1 MVDVAANR
9 ALRTMDLIPFI
20 LENPGISIENLANQF
35 SVTEKQIEDDLQLVF
50 MCGLPGYT
58 PYELIDLVFEDG
70 VVSIIDPQVL
80 DKPRRFSKS
89 ELVVIVL
96 GLQILG
102 ELNNSNSVRANQIKA
117 LSDKIMKLGNSNSVL
132 INSGQNNSPYVDI
145 VLNAIS
151 LRKSL
156 IIEYHSMIRDEIT
169 NRIILPRY
177 LYFLNG
183 NLYLNALDLD
193 AKADRVFKLNLI
205 KKCEVGSA
213 TENQTYENNE
223 YAIKVVL
230 DIDKQFVNFIERNS
244 SVITNIQENKD
255 SYRVDL
261 MVSNMEWLKRSI
273 LSYSP
278 GITVISPVLLA
289 TQVRE
294 VASSLMSAYQNIKAI

>member
-156 IIEYHSMIRDEIT
+156 IIEYHSMIKDEIT
-169 NRIILPRY
+169 NRLILPRY

-213 TENQTYENNE
+213 TENQRYESNE
-223 YAIKVVL
+223 YAIQVIL
-230 DIDKQFVNFIERNS
+230 EIDKQFVNFIERNS

-289 TQVRE
+289 TEVRE
-294 VASSLMSAYQNIKAI
+294 VASSLISTYQNIKAI

>member
-20 LENPGISIENLANQF
+20 LENPGISIENLAKQF

-156 IIEYHSMIRDEIT
+156 IIEYHSMIKDEIT

-223 YAIKVVL
+223 YSIQVVL
-230 DIDKQFVNFIERNS
+230 EIDKQFVNFIERNS

-289 TQVRE
+289 TEVRE

>member
-20 LENPGISIENLANQF
+20 LENPGISIENLAKQF

-102 ELNNSNSVRANQIKA
+102 ELNNSNSVRANHIKA

-156 IIEYHSMIRDEIT
+156 IIEYHSMIKDEIT

-205 KKCEVGSA
+205 KKCEIGSA

-223 YAIKVVL
+223 YSIQVL
-230 DIDKQFVNFIERNS
+230 LEIDKQFVNFIERNS

-289 TQVRE
+289 TEVRE

>member
-156 IIEYHSMIRDEIT
+156 IIEYHSMIKDEIT

-205 KKCEVGSA
+205 KKCEIGSA

-223 YAIKVVL
+223 YSIQVL
-230 DIDKQFVNFIERNS
+230 LEIDKQFVNFIERNS

-289 TQVRE
+289 TEVRE

>member
-117 LSDKIMKLGNSNSVL
+117 LSNKIMKLGNSNSVL

-223 YAIKVVL
+223 YAIQVVL
-230 DIDKQFVNFIERNS
+230 EIDKQFVNFIERNS

>member
-35 SVTEKQIEDDLQLVF
+35 SVTEKQIEDDLQLIF

-156 IIEYHSMIRDEIT
+156 IIEYHSMIKDEIT

-213 TENQTYENNE
+213 TENQRYESNE
-223 YAIKVVL
+223 YAIQVVL
-230 DIDKQFVNFIERNS
+230 EIDKQFVNFIERNS

-289 TQVRE
+289 TEVRE

>member
-35 SVTEKQIEDDLQLVF
+35 SVTAKQIEDDLQLVF

-156 IIEYHSMIRDEIT
+156 IIEYHSMIKDEIT

-193 AKADRVFKLNLI
+193 AKADRIFKFNLI

-213 TENQTYENNE
+213 TENQRYENNE
-223 YAIKVVL
+223 YAIQVVL
-230 DIDKQFVNFIERNS
+230 EIDKQFVNFIERNS

-255 SYRVDL
+255 CYRVDL

-289 TQVRE
+289 TEVRE
-294 VASSLMSAYQNIKAI
+294 LASSLMSAYQNIKAI

>member
-70 VVSIIDPQVL
+70 VVSVIDPQVL

-96 GLQILG
+96 GLQIFG
-102 ELNNSNSVRANQIKA
+102 ELKNSNSVRANQIKA

-156 IIEYHSMIRDEIT
+156 IIEYHSMIKDEIT

-183 NLYLNALDLD
+183 NLYLNALDQD

-223 YAIKVVL
+223 YAIQVVL

>member
-20 LENPGISIENLANQF
+20 LENPGISIENLAKQF

-156 IIEYHSMIRDEIT
+156 IIEYHSMIKDEIT

-223 YAIKVVL
+223 YSIQVL
-230 DIDKQFVNFIERNS
+230 LEIDKQFVNFIERNS

>member
-20 LENPGISIENLANQF
+20 LENPGISIENLAKQF

-205 KKCEVGSA
+205 KKCEIGSA

-223 YAIKVVL
+223 YAIQVVL

-289 TQVRE
+289 TEVRE

>member
-20 LENPGISIENLANQF
+20 LENPGISIENLAKQF

-102 ELNNSNSVRANQIKA
+102 ELNNSNSVRANHIKA
-117 LSDKIMKLGNSNSVL
+117 LSDKIMRLGNSNSVL

-156 IIEYHSMIRDEIT
+156 IIEYHSMIKDEIT

-223 YAIKVVL
+223 YAIQVVL

-289 TQVRE
+289 TEVRE
-294 VASSLMSAYQNIKAI
+294 VASSLISTYQNIKAI

>member
-20 LENPGISIENLANQF
+20 LENPGISIENLAKQF

-156 IIEYHSMIRDEIT
+156 IIEYHSMIKDEIT

-223 YAIKVVL
+223 YSIQVL
-230 DIDKQFVNFIERNS
+230 LEIDKQFVNFIERNS

-289 TQVRE
+289 TEVRE

>member
-145 VLNAIS
+145 VLNAMS

-156 IIEYHSMIRDEIT
+156 IIEYHSMIKDEIT

-213 TENQTYENNE
+213 TENQRYESNE
-223 YAIKVVL
+223 YAIQVVL
-230 DIDKQFVNFIERNS
+230 EIDKQFVNFIERNS

-289 TQVRE
+289 TEVRE
-294 VASSLMSAYQNIKAI
+294 VASSLISTYQNIKAI

>member
-20 LENPGISIENLANQF
+20 LENPGISIENLAKQF

-205 KKCEVGSA
+205 KKCEIGSA

-223 YAIKVVL
+223 YSIQVL
-230 DIDKQFVNFIERNS
+230 LEIDKQFVNFIERNS

>member
-156 IIEYHSMIRDEIT
+156 LIEYHSMIKDEIT

-223 YAIKVVL
+223 YSIQVVL
-230 DIDKQFVNFIERNS
+230 EIDKQFVNFIERNS

-289 TQVRE
+289 TEVRE

>member
-156 IIEYHSMIRDEIT
+156 IIEYHSMIKDEIT

-223 YAIKVVL
+223 YAIQVVL

-289 TQVRE
+289 TEVRE

>member
-20 LENPGISIENLANQF
+20 LENPGISIENLAKQF

-156 IIEYHSMIRDEIT
+156 IIEYHSMIKDEIT

-213 TENQTYENNE
+213 TENQRYESNE
-223 YAIKVVL
+223 YAIQVVL
-230 DIDKQFVNFIERNS
+230 EVDKQFVNFIERNS

-289 TQVRE
+289 TEVRE
-294 VASSLMSAYQNIKAI
+294 VASSLISTYQNIKAI

>member
-20 LENPGISIENLANQF
+20 LENPGISIENLADQF

-156 IIEYHSMIRDEIT
+156 IIEYHSMIKDEIT

-223 YAIKVVL
+223 YAIQVVL
-230 DIDKQFVNFIERNS
+230 EIDKQFVNFIERNS

>member
-20 LENPGISIENLANQF
+20 LENPGISIENLAKQF

-151 LRKSL
+151 LGKSL
-156 IIEYHSMIRDEIT
+156 IIEYHSMIKDEIT

-193 AKADRVFKLNLI
+193 AQADRVFKLNLI
-205 KKCEVGSA
+205 KKCEIGSA

-223 YAIKVVL
+223 YSIQVL
-230 DIDKQFVNFIERNS
+230 LEIDKQFVNFIERNS

-289 TQVRE
+289 TEVRE

>member
-20 LENPGISIENLANQF
+20 LENPGISIENLAKQF

-102 ELNNSNSVRANQIKA
+102 ELNNSNSVRANHIKA
-117 LSDKIMKLGNSNSVL
+117 LSDKIMRLGNSNYVL

-156 IIEYHSMIRDEIT
+156 IIEYHSMIKDEIT

-223 YAIKVVL
+223 YAIQVVL

-289 TQVRE
+289 TEVRE
-294 VASSLMSAYQNIKAI
+294 VASSLISTYQNIKAI

>member
-205 KKCEVGSA
+205 KKCEIGSA

-223 YAIKVVL
+223 YSIQVL
-230 DIDKQFVNFIERNS
+230 LEIDKQFVNFIERNS

>member
-70 VVSIIDPQVL
+70 IVSIIDPQVL

-223 YAIKVVL
+223 YAIQVVL

>member
-35 SVTEKQIEDDLQLVF
+35 SVTEKQIEDDLQLIF

-156 IIEYHSMIRDEIT
+156 IIEYHSMIKDEIT
-169 NRIILPRY
+169 NRLILPRY

-213 TENQTYENNE
+213 TENQRYESNE
-223 YAIKVVL
+223 YAIQVIL
-230 DIDKQFVNFIERNS
+230 EIDKQFVNFIERNS

-289 TQVRE
+289 TEVRE

>member
-35 SVTEKQIEDDLQLVF
+35 SVTEKQIEDDLQLIF

-156 IIEYHSMIRDEIT
+156 IIEYHSMIKDEIT

-205 KKCEVGSA
+205 KKCEIGSA

-223 YAIKVVL
+223 YSIQVL
-230 DIDKQFVNFIERNS
+230 LEIDKQFVNFSERNS

-289 TQVRE
+289 TEVRE

>member
-156 IIEYHSMIRDEIT
+156 IIEYHSMIKDEIT

-223 YAIKVVL
+223 YAIQVVL

>member
-35 SVTEKQIEDDLQLVF
+35 SVTEKQIKDDLQLIF

-96 GLQILG
+96 GLQILA
-102 ELNNSNSVRANQIKA
+102 ELNNSNSVRTNQIKA

-156 IIEYHSMIRDEIT
+156 IIEYHSMIKDEIT
-169 NRIILPRY
+169 NREIIPRY

-213 TENQTYENNE
+213 TENQIYESKE
-223 YAIKVVL
+223 YAIQVELEV
-230 DIDKQFVNFIERNS
+230 DKKFVNFIERNS

-289 TQVRE
+289 TEVRE
-294 VASSLMSAYQNIKAI
+294 VALSLMSSYQNIKAI

>member
-20 LENPGISIENLANQF
+20 LENPGISIENLAKQF

-156 IIEYHSMIRDEIT
+156 LIEYHSMIKDEIT

-223 YAIKVVL
+223 YSIQVVL
-230 DIDKQFVNFIERNS
+230 EIDKQFVNFIERNS

-289 TQVRE
+289 TEVRE

>member
-35 SVTEKQIEDDLQLVF
+35 SVTEKQIEDDLQLIF

-156 IIEYHSMIRDEIT
+156 
-169 NRIILPRY
+169 
-177 LYFLNG
+177 
-183 NLYLNALDLD
+183 
-193 AKADRVFKLNLI
+193 LI
-205 KKCEVGSA
+205 
-213 TENQTYENNE
+213 
-223 YAIKVVL
+223 
-230 DIDKQFVNFIERNS
+230 
-244 SVITNIQENKD
+244 
-255 SYRVDL
+255 
-261 MVSNMEWLKRSI
+261 
-273 LSYSP
+273 
-278 GITVISPVLLA
+278 
-289 TQVRE
+289 
-294 VASSLMSAYQNIKAI
+294 

>member
-1 MVDVAANR
+1 MVDIAANR

-205 KKCEVGSA
+205 KKCEIGSA

-223 YAIKVVL
+223 YSIQVL
-230 DIDKQFVNFIERNS
+230 LEIDKQFVNFIERNS

-289 TQVRE
+289 TEVRE

>member
-20 LENPGISIENLANQF
+20 LENPGISIENLAKQF

-102 ELNNSNSVRANQIKA
+102 ELSNSNCVRANHIKA

-156 IIEYHSMIRDEIT
+156 IIEYHSMIKDEIT

-205 KKCEVGSA
+205 KKCEIGSA

-223 YAIKVVL
+223 YSIQVL
-230 DIDKQFVNFIERNS
+230 LEIDKQFVNFIERNS

-289 TQVRE
+289 TEVRE
-294 VASSLMSAYQNIKAI
+294 VASSLISTYQNIKAI

>member
-1 MVDVAANR
+1 MADVAANR

-35 SVTEKQIEDDLQLVF
+35 SVTEKQIEDDLQLIF

-102 ELNNSNSVRANQIKA
+102 ELNNSNSVRANHIKA

-156 IIEYHSMIRDEIT
+156 IIEYHSMIKDEIT

-213 TENQTYENNE
+213 TENQRYESNE
-223 YAIKVVL
+223 YAIQVIL
-230 DIDKQFVNFIERNS
+230 EIDKQFVNFIERNS

-289 TQVRE
+289 TEVRE
-294 VASSLMSAYQNIKAI
+294 VASSLISTYQNIKAI

>member
-156 IIEYHSMIRDEIT
+156 IIEYHSMIKDEIT

-223 YAIKVVL
+223 YAIQVVL
-230 DIDKQFVNFIERNS
+230 EIDKQFVNFIERNS

-289 TQVRE
+289 TEVRE

>member
-20 LENPGISIENLANQF
+20 LENPGISIENLAKQF

-156 IIEYHSMIRDEIT
+156 IIEYHSMIKDEIT

-213 TENQTYENNE
+213 TENQTYESNE
-223 YAIKVVL
+223 YAIQVEL
-230 DIDKQFVNFIERNS
+230 EIDKQFINFIEKNS
-244 SVITNIQENKD
+244 SVITNIQEDKD

-289 TQVRE
+289 TEVRE

>member
-9 ALRTMDLIPFI
+9 ALRTMDLIPFV
-20 LENPGISIENLANQF
+20 LEHPGISIEKLANHF
-35 SVTEKQIEDDLQLVF
+35 SVTEKQIKDDLQLIF

-70 VVSIIDPQVL
+70 VVSVIEPQVL

-96 GLQILG
+96 GLKILG
-102 ELNNSNSVRANQIKA
+102 ELSNSNSVRANHIKA
-117 LSDKIMKLGNSNSVL
+117 LSDKVMKLGSNHSVL
-132 INSGQNNSPYVDI
+132 INLGQNNSPHIDI

-151 LRKSL
+151 RSKSL
-156 IIEYHSMIRDEIT
+156 KIEYHSMIKDEIT
-169 NRIILPRY
+169 NRIIVPRY

-213 TENQTYENNE
+213 TENQRYESNE
-223 YAIKVVL
+223 YAIQVALEV
-230 DIDKQFVNFIERNS
+230 DKQFVNFIERNS

-289 TQVRE
+289 TEVRE

>member
-20 LENPGISIENLANQF
+20 LENPGISIENLAKQF

-223 YAIKVVL
+223 YAIQVVL

>member
-156 IIEYHSMIRDEIT
+156 IIEYHSMIKDEIT

-213 TENQTYENNE
+213 TENQRYESNE
-223 YAIKVVL
+223 YAIQVVL

-261 MVSNMEWLKRSI
+261 MVSNMEWLKRNI